1 MNLLELVAEVQQ
13 ATHLGEEEIVAI
25 VREAW
30 PAHTQFT
37 PTQAALVVNSVERQR
52 RRFSDYTIFPG
63 EKEEPRTITD
73 EQLWGKE

>member
-37 PTQAALVVNSVERQR
+37 PTQAALVVNSIVRHR
-52 RRFSDYTIFPG
+52 NSLNCRCG
-63 EKEEPRTITD
+63 EPTPRTISED
-73 EQLWGKE
+73 QLWGKSDV

>member
-37 PTQAALVVNSVERQR
+37 PTQASLVVNSVERQR
-52 RRFSDYTIFPG
+52 RRFSDSSRPG

-73 EQLWGKE
+73 EQLWGKS